1 MLVYITRRIMLLI
14 PVLIVVAVLAF
25 VMTNVMP
32 GDPVTMIL
40 GNFALQE
47 DIDLM
52 REQLGLDQPFAVR
65 FLIWGQDV
73 LHGDLGDS
81 IFLHEPVTTAIVNRM
96 EPTVL
101 LALIGQSIG
110 ILIGVPLGILA
121 AINHR
126 TIIDQL
132 AIFIALLGIS
142 IPGFWLCLV
151 CILVFSVKLGIFPAF
166 GYESIASAGL
176 LGALRY
182 VTMPGVIIGFGQ
194 SAMIAR
200 MTRSAM
206 LDVMQQD
213 YIRTARSK
221 GLREEVVV
229 WQHALKNAMIPVVT
243 VIGFSMASLLSGTWI
258 AESIFAIPGTG
269 NLAITAIMRRDY
281 PIIQG
286 SMIFVALIYVIINLL
301 VDISYALI
309 NPRIK
314 YE

>member
-1 MLVYITRRIMLLI
+1 
-14 PVLIVVAVLAF
+14 
-25 VMTNVMP
+25 
-32 GDPVTMIL
+32 TMIL

-281 PIIQG
+281 PII
-286 SMIFVALIYVIINLL
+286 
-301 VDISYALI
+301 
-309 NPRIK
+309 
-314 YE
+314 